1 MYGAA
6 ALAFAHYANRSGIG
20 ITSDTV
26 WFMSATQCLAEGRG
40 FRTDLTAA
48 CVQTPSE
55 AVVTFP
61 PGYPALCALFV
72 LAGVS
77 LEAAM
82 LWGTTLSY
90 AVAVGLAFL
99 FARGLSKTAWT
110 PHVVAVA
117 VALFAPYR
125 HLVANAWSEMTYLA
139 LSIASLWLLAR
150 WAEGRQAQWPCL
162 TAAGALTALT
172 SVTRFLGVSV
182 FITGLVAVHL
192 RSKREGQNKARRHAW
207 VKPAL
212 VYGLVTCIPVWT
224 LLARN
229 YVLRGSF
236 TGVRPKPGLTIREN
250 VGLTIWALADD
261 FCPHRVPHYVSW
273 RKPALAGFWC
283 GVILLASL
291 RRGFWRGLR
300 QRIQDAPRLQLCI
313 VYPLAYMYVLIC
325 MSTLHSFDVIGTRLL
340 GPTYVFL
347 GFVAAVAVEQWL
359 AVPVTPWQR
368 WLRAIG
374 AVLLVAGAIGHAVKP
389 PDRFGGRGNYYAY
402 YADSPTTK
410 WLKEHVKPGEPV
422 FSTVPE
428 AAWLYGRVPT
438 KHPPRHSAEVGLV
451 RQYLRA
457 MPESSKAYVVLYND
471 EAGLFWESI
480 AALAQTPGMTCAAEL
495 SDAKVMVWQR
505 SEEPGGEA
513 DG

>member
-6 ALAFAHYANRSGIG
+6 ALASAHYVNRSGIG

-26 WFMSATQCLAEGRG
+26 WFMSATKCLAEGRG

-61 PGYPALCALFV
+61 PGYPVLCALFV
-72 LAGVS
+72 LAGLS

-90 AVAVGLAFL
+90 AVAAGLTFL
-99 FARGLSKTAWT
+99 FARGLAKTAWM
-110 PHVVAVA
+110 PHVAAVMM
-117 VALFAPYR
+117 ALFAPYV
-125 HLVANAWSEMTYLA
+125 HLMTNAWSEMTYLA
-139 LSIASLWLLAR
+139 LSIVSLWLLAR
-150 WAEGRQAQWPCL
+150 YAEDDRVKWPCL

-172 SVTRFLGVSV
+172 SVTRFLGVSI

-192 RSKREGQNKARRHAW
+192 RAKRQEGGRPRAW

-250 VGLTIWALADD
+250 VGLTIEAMADD
-261 FCPHRVPHYVSW
+261 FCPYRIPHYRSW

-300 QRIQDAPRLQLCI
+300 QRILDAPRLQLCI
-313 VYPLAYMYVLIC
+313 VYPLAYMYVLVC
-325 MSTLHSFDVIGTRLL
+325 MSTLYSFDVIGTRLL

-347 GFVAAVAVEQWL
+347 GFVLAAGVEQWL
-359 AVPVTPWQR
+359 ATPSTTWQN
-368 WLRAIG
+368 WLRGVG
-374 AVLLVAGAIGHAVKP
+374 AVLLAAGAMGHMVKP
-389 PDRFGGRGNYYAY
+389 ADPFGGRGNYYAY

-410 WLKEHVKPGEPV
+410 WLKEHVEPGEPV

-438 KHPPRHSAEVGLV
+438 KHPPRHSTEVDLV
-451 RQYLRA
+451 RRYLRS
-457 MPESSKAYVVLYND
+457 MPESSRAYVVLYND
-471 EAGLFWESI
+471 EAGLFWESM
-480 AALAQTPGMTCAAEL
+480 AELARTPGMTCAAEL

-505 SEEPGGEA
+505 SAKA